1 MLLVRDVRPVS
12 TSWDLPQLTT
22 LIEGMQ
28 NKFCRTSTS
37 RAAFLTALPDL
48 AAGAPGAADAAAL
61 AFFKDGFPVHWTLRS
76 MPNHGLSH
84 STWASGGNEVSLSG
98 ELVDAWM
105 AHAHRLN
112 PNDKDMECRALCLEF
127 ILTTSI
133 AHALYHALEI
143 QHAVKP
149 VPDTVFR
156 LTDGSRLA
164 GDSHCCTKSMPLWGG
179 AFGATWR
186 RSALLE
192 ERAEDFGC
200 VEGVFVE
207 VMSQGRLIE
216 IRLGKDTLRSALHG
230 SGYAPLDPTKLK
242 HSERR
247 PATAVVRRYQGCA
260 FLTETPAVIL
270 PPWDQPTRPA
280 TPPITPPT
288 LFYSYSS
295 DADGEGDD
303 DDDDEMLHTMRL

>member
-1 MLLVRDVRPVS
+1 MLLVRDVRPIS
-12 TSWDLPQLTT
+12 TSWDLPQLTA

-28 NKFCRTSTS
+28 AKFCRTSTS

-61 AFFKDGFPVHWTLRS
+61 AFFKDGFPIHWTLRS
-76 MPNHGLSH
+76 MSNHGLSYC
-84 STWASGGNEVSLSG
+84 TWASGGNEISLSG

-112 PNDKDMECRALCLEF
+112 PNDKETEYRALCLEF

-133 AHALYHALEI
+133 AHGLYHALEI
-143 QHAVKP
+143 HHAVKP
-149 VPDTVFR
+149 IPDTIFR

-164 GDSHCCTKSMPLWGG
+164 SDSHCCTKCLLLWGG

-192 ERAEDFGC
+192 DRAEDFGC

-207 VMSQGRLIE
+207 IMSQGRLME
-216 IRLGKDTLRSALHG
+216 TRLAKDTIRSALHG
-230 SGYAPLDPTKLK
+230 SVYAPLDPTKLRFP
-242 HSERR
+242 ERR

-260 FLTETPAVIL
+260 LLTEAPAAIL
-270 PPWDQPTRPA
+270 PPWDQPSRSL
-280 TPPITPPT
+280 TPPVTPPT
-288 LFYSYSS
+288 LFYGYNS
-295 DADGEGDD
+295 DADCEGEDEDD
-303 DDDDEMLHTMRL
+303 EEMLHSIRV